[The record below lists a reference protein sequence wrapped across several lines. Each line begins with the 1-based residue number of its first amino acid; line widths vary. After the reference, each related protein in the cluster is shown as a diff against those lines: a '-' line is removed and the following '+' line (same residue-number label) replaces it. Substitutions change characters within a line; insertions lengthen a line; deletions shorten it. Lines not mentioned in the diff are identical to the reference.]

1 MESIEKINYGHKE
14 IYLIKTAHVSKNS
27 VDDVNRTIEEVRPD
41 AICIELDSER
51 MDTLNNQDRW
61 RNTDITEVIKNK
73 KVGYLLVSVILS
85 SFQKRM
91 AAKMDTTSGGEMAA
105 GIAKARELGCELVLA
120 DRNIKTTFARIWH
133 SLGFWEKGKL
143 LSAIIMSIFDDED
156 ISEEDIA
163 KLKETDMLDV
173 AMAEVAKNF
182 PTVKKILVDE
192 RDMYL
197 SSMIKNAKGDKI
209 VAIIGAAHAKGIKNH
224 IDEDID
230 IAKLNQIPEKK
241 GLAAAIK
248 WILPLAIIIIIIASL
263 FINADVGLDQI
274 KSWLLWTGSLSALGA
289 IIAFSHPLTIAVA
302 FIVAPLTTLHPLLAS
317 GWFAGL
323 CEAWIRKPRVKDFED
338 LAKDTDSL
346 KGFWHNRVTHIL
358 LVVVLTNLTAS
369 IGSILA
375 GIDIIKSFLGI
386 I

>member
-1 MESIEKINYGHKE
+1 MESIEKINYGCKE

-27 VDDVNRTIEEVRPD
+27 VDDVNRTIDEVKPD

-51 MDTLNNQDRW
+51 MDTLNNKDRW

-105 GIAKARELGCELVLA
+105 GITKAKELDCKLILA
-120 DRNIKTTFARIWH
+120 DRNIKTTFSRIWH
-133 SLGFWEKGKL
+133 SLGFWEKCKL

-163 KLKETDMLDV
+163 KLKEADMLDV

-197 SSMIKNAKGDKI
+197 SSMIKNADGSKI
-209 VAIIGAAHAKGIKNH
+209 VAIIGAAHAKGIKAH

-230 IAKLNQIPEKK
+230 IAGLNQIPDKK
-241 GLAAAIK
+241 GLSSLIK
-248 WILPLAIIIIIIASL
+248 WLLPLVIIAIIFASL
-263 FINADVGLDQI
+263 FINTDTGISQI
-274 KSWLLWTGSLSALGA
+274 KSWLLWTGCLSALGA
-289 IIAFSHPLTIAVA
+289 LVAFSHPLTIAVA

-346 KGFWHNRVTHIL
+346 KGFWRNRVTHIL
-358 LVVVLTNLTAS
+358 LVVVLTNIAAS

-375 GIDIIKSFLGI
+375 GIDVIKSFLGI